1 MKKIDI
7 NLQKVVSMSN
17 LEQEFECLI
26 EVKNLAQAKQYLQK
40 MGIKIKKEY
49 NFLNIFAILA
59 QKQQILDFGKLPFV
73 KFVSG
78 ACKVSALTNVARKIL
93 GADNIS
99 YNGKNVCVAI
109 IDTGISS
116 HFDFVLG
123 KNRIKVFVDFVNG
136 KTKNYDDNGHGTFVS
151 GVLAGSGVMSHKK
164 YRGFAPCVD
173 IVSLK
178 ALNSDGEANAITI
191 LDAMQWVYLNY
202 KKYNI
207 KVVCMSFGSEPIGY
221 NDPIMRGAE
230 KLWNSGIVVVVAG
243 GNSGPKRETIK
254 SPGISPKIIT
264 VGGFDDNRIKET
276 YYENFFEIAD
286 FSSRGPA
293 FNRVKPDLVAP
304 SVDIV
309 SCSKNNGY
317 TTLSG
322 TSVAT
327 PMIAGICADIL
338 QKYPNLSPNE
348 IKKILLGC
356 SKGISHNQNEE
367 GKGYP
372 VIS

>member
-1 MKKIDI
+1 MKKIDK

-17 LEQEFECLI
+17 IKQEFECLV
-26 EVKNLAQAKQYLQK
+26 EVKNLAQARQYLQK
-40 MGIKIKKEY
+40 NGLKIKKEY

-59 QKQQILDFGKLPFV
+59 KKQQILEFEKLPFV
-73 KFVSG
+73 KFVSST
-78 ACKVSALTNVARKIL
+78 CKVTALTNVARKIL
-93 GADNIS
+93 GADDIV
-99 YNGKNVCVAI
+99 YNGKNICVAV

-123 KNRIKVFVDFVNG
+123 RNRIKVFIDFVNG

-191 LDAMQWVYLNY
+191 LDAMEWVFLNY

-207 KVVCMSFGSEPIGY
+207 RVVCMSFGSEPIGY

-230 KLWNSGIVVVVAG
+230 KLWNSGIVVVAAG
-243 GNSGPKRETIK
+243 GNSGPKYETIK
-254 SPGISPKIIT
+254 SPGISPQIIT
-264 VGGFDDNRIKET
+264 VGGFNDNRIGDT
-276 YYENFFEIAD
+276 YISNFFEIAD

-293 FNRVKPDLVAP
+293 FNRVKPDIVAP

-309 SCSKNNGY
+309 SCSKDNGY

-338 QKYPNLSPNE
+338 QKYPNLSPNDV
-348 IKKILLGC
+348 KKILLGC